1 MRRLTKNRGVQF
13 DESRDEHMTLLTRLW
28 RACFP
33 AEPFQ
38 GVVSE
43 RWKEIGF
50 QYKNPLT
57 DLRSCGVMGL
67 EHLLFYAETYSQNF
81 VTKARV
87 QQLKPF
93 EFQYPLCVAGLH
105 ISQLLAVDVFK
116 LNEIDR
122 KSTLLN

>member
-1 MRRLTKNRGVQF
+1 MQF
-13 DESRDEHMTLLTRLW
+13 DESRDEHMKLLTRLW
-28 RACFP
+28 HACF
-33 AEPFQ
+33 AGESFQ

-57 DLRSCGVMGL
+57 DLRSIGVMGL
-67 EHLLFYAETYSQNF
+67 EHLLFYAQTYSQNF
-81 VTKARV
+81 LRKAQV

-93 EFQYPLCVAGLH
+93 EYQYPLCVAGLH
-105 ISQLLAVDVFK
+105 ISQLLTVDVFQ

-122 KSTLLN
+122 KGT